1 MCWHSTKSTKKKLNK
16 SALISLYYSFAY
28 PYFIYCNQVWGN
40 TYPTNLGRMVL
51 LQKRLVRVVTCS
63 HYRAHTEPLMLAN
76 QLLSIN
82 DINVYVV
89 GIFMYNYVTQKLPK
103 IFENYFQR
111 NRDVHGLNTRQA
123 NDFYV
128 PFSRLQIRRFSI
140 KIHGSEVWNSF
151 PTFIK
156 ISTSLMN
163 FKKNLRKYLID
174 RNLLVTVSQFWC
186 YMHILDITVDVY
198 VFIYICKC
206 ILLGKH
212 VHMFVCLCA
221 TTVTA
226 ITCLSLFF
234 VT

>member
-1 MCWHSTKSTKKKLNK
+1 MCWHSTKSTKKNK
-16 SALISLYYSFAY
+16 QKCSNIIISFLCISIFH
-28 PYFIYCNQVWGN
+28 
-40 TYPTNLGRMVL
+40 L
-51 LQKRLVRVVTCS
+51 LQSGLGEYIPHKPGKNGFTAEKTVVTCS

-89 GIFMYNYVTQKLPK
+89 GIFMYNYVTQKLPQ

-174 RNLLVTVSQFWC
+174 KNLLVTVSQFWC
-186 YMHILDITVDVY
+186 YMHIFDITVYVY
-198 VFIYICKC
+198 VFIY
-206 ILLGKH
+206 
-212 VHMFVCLCA
+212 VNV
-221 TTVTA
+221 
-226 ITCLSLFF
+226 SY
-234 VT
+234 